1 MRDFK
6 YHHLKMIKLFFI
18 IPIKIYQLLLSPYI
32 GKSCRFEPTCSSYS
46 IESINRY
53 GVIKGVSLSLKRIL
67 KCHPWGDSGYDPV

>member
-6 YHHLKMIKLFFI
+6 RHHLKMIKLFFI
-18 IPIKIYQLLLSPYI
+18 IPIKIYQLLLSPLI

>member
-1 MRDFK
+1 
-6 YHHLKMIKLFFI
+6 MIKLFFI
-18 IPIKIYQLLLSPYI
+18 IPIKIYQLLLSPFI